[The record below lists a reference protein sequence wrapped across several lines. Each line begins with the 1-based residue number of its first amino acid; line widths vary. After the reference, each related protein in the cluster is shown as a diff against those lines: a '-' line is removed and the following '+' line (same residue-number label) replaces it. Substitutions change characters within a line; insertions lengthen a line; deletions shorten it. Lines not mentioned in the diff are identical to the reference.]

1 MAAVSG
7 AQDVVFVDTLQ
18 LSATIG
24 KDCWGRVRDQAVLL
38 SIYLH
43 LTPAFLDAPARTD
56 NVGDSVH
63 YGHLTKAVSSR
74 VAKRKGS
81 YPDVHA
87 LVDDATE
94 VAFELAGAPADAI
107 RVVVQLPKQI
117 LLADGFDV
125 EVTTPKG
132 GAARDGR
139 TVVRVKGL
147 VLPVLIGV
155 NPPERL
161 AKQRVLTN
169 ITFFERAGVGSVV
182 DYPEIVKKMS
192 AEIDKTDFETLE
204 KFVLEIVRTG
214 CLASEAIDGVTVR
227 CQKPSALSFAQS
239 SGVEITRRRDAFVL
253 VESSTG
259 GVV

>member
-1 MAAVSG
+1 MSAAE
-7 AQDVVFVDTLQ
+7 ATDVVFVDTLQ

-24 KDCWGRVRDQAVLL
+24 KDCWDRVRDQVVLL

-43 LTPAFLDAPARTD
+43 LTPTFLDASARTD

-63 YGHLTKAVSSR
+63 YGHLTKAISSR
-74 VAKRKGS
+74 VTKRKGS
-81 YPDVHA
+81 YTDVHA
-87 LVDDATE
+87 LIEDATE
-94 VAFELAGAPADAI
+94 AAFELAREPADAI

-117 LLADGFDV
+117 LLADGFSV

-132 GAARDGR
+132 GIARDGR
-139 TVVRVKGL
+139 TVVRVKDL

-161 AKQRVLTN
+161 AKQRVLAN
-169 ITFFERAGVGSVV
+169 ITFFERAGAGHTGSAV

-192 AEIDKTDFETLE
+192 AEIDNTDFETLE

-214 CLASEAIDGVTVR
+214 CLASEAIEAVTVR

-239 SGVEITRRRDAFVL
+239 SGVEITRRREAFI
-253 VESSTG
+253 
-259 GVV
+259 